1 MLLACR
7 IVLTA
12 EKKFQKPGAKLHQ
25 AYVVASFVKRI
36 SKGDSMS
43 RYRYWM
49 DNRCPRLLKFLDQF
63 TFIEWAFVVA
73 LISFP
78 LYTVFVN

>member
-1 MLLACR
+1 VLLACR

-12 EKKFQKPGAKLHQ
+12 GKKFQMLVEELQ
-25 AYVVASFVKRI
+25 RAYVDAFFVKRT
-36 SKGDSMS
+36 SKEVSMS

-63 TFIEWAFVVA
+63 TFVEWAFVVA